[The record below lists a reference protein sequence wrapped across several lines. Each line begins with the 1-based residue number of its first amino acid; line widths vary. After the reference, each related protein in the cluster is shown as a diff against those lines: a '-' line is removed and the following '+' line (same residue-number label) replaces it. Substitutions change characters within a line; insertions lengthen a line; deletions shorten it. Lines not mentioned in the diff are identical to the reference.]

1 MENFRYIVEEFRKA
15 GGIVQLHSA
24 DALVPTI
31 ADLLRNPAAGSSL
44 VTRAPRAKRLRGCL
58 SPELLPALKSA
69 FGNLNPMAIFT

>member
-44 VTRAPRAKRLRGCL
+44 VTRASRAMAQHHGAVRRTASTILDHRAQ
-58 SPELLPALKSA
+58 S
-69 FGNLNPMAIFT
+69 NLQGEAP